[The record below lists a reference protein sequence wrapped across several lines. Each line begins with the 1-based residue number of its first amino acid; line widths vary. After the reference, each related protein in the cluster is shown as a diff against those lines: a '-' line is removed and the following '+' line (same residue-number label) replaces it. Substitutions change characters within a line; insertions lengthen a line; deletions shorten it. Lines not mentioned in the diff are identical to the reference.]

1 MGLLETFFR
10 GAPAPTRVFLT
21 RAGPVENPKG
31 VLYSH
36 PGLPLAEAG
45 KARFRAVAERL
56 RGEGL
61 AALYAPD
68 SRAEAEAGR
77 LLAEALGLPLTL
89 VPELR
94 ERSWGAW
101 EGLSFAEVRRRFPE
115 AVAAWA
121 EDEAGFAPPGGE
133 SVRAVWAR
141 SQPVLRGLI
150 RAHAGGAFLVV
161 GNCTVNR
168 AALALALPFLPP
180 EEGLRL
186 EQNEG
191 ELSLLRFYGEAGTVA
206 YLNRP

>member
-1 MGLLETFFR
+1 MGLLGRFLK
-10 GAPAPTRVFLT
+10 GAPPPTRLFLT
-21 RAGPVENPKG
+21 RAGPVENPLG

-36 PGLPLAEAG
+36 PGLPLAAAG
-45 KARFRAVAERL
+45 RTAFLALAERL
-56 RGEGL
+56 SAAGL
-61 AALYAPD
+61 EAVYAPD
-68 SRAEAEAGR
+68 SRAEAEAAR
-77 LLAEALGLPLTL
+77 LVADALDVPLTL

-101 EGLSFAEVRRRFPE
+101 EGLPFAEVQRHWPRE
-115 AVAAWA
+115 VEAWA
-121 EDEAGFAPPGGE
+121 TDEAGFAPPGGE

-141 SQPVLRGLI
+141 SQPVLKALI
-150 RAHAGGAFLVV
+150 ERHRAGAFLVV

-180 EEGLRL
+180 EEGLRV

-191 ELSLLRFYGEAGTVA
+191 ELSLLRFYGEDGTVV